1 MRCTGPR
8 NEDNGMNIGIRFQ
21 TIWYDQDVVKLRVS
35 AWNGDFG
42 GVADIYEGIGD
53 LHKAATQL
61 QGFPRNPSDTRELIF
76 GTFDRKCAGGGVSMR
91 FHCTDSAGHAH
102 VETRIDSSVLSGGTF
117 QTVLLALPIEA
128 TAVDLFVRELQRMEE
143 DRSSTAHL
151 TGLV

>member
-1 MRCTGPR
+1 MRCAAPR
-8 NEDNGMNIGIRFQ
+8 NEDNGMNIEIRFQ

-35 AWNGDFG
+35 AWNGDFDG
-42 GVADIYEGIGD
+42 AAEVYEGIGD
-53 LHKAATQL
+53 MHKAAAQL

-76 GTFDRKCAGGGVSMR
+76 GTFDRKCTGGGVSMR

-117 QTVLLALPIEA
+117 ETVLLAMPIEA